1 MVKDIHEVVV
11 NWRIIKN
18 TEKRKSIEKWNKQKE
33 GKLFD
38 VPLIYEIVQR
48 EGIKAIQKDK
58 EIIEQKMKKRRLS
71 KKKSTK
77 VGIEKWAEQRKRA
90 RKVR

>member
-1 MVKDIHEVVV
+1 MVSDINEVVV

-38 VPLIYEIVQR
+38 VPLIYEIV
-48 EGIKAIQKDK
+48 
-58 EIIEQKMKKRRLS
+58 
-71 KKKSTK
+71 
-77 VGIEKWAEQRKRA
+77 
-90 RKVR
+90 